1 MGRIERKQKSGA
13 SKKSKRRSFK
23 SWFKELKTWK
33 KVLLIGGTA
42 LLVLLLTA
50 FIVVYSYFNGIFDEI
65 HEETPEDYDL
75 SLVDVDGYY
84 NILLLGV
91 DSRDMKHLKGT
102 RSDAIMVVSINKDT
116 NDVKILSIYRDTF
129 MKMGDT
135 STYDKITHACALGGP
150 EMAMKTLNQTLD
162 LNISN
167 YVVVNFKAVAD
178 IVDAVGGIEVDVK
191 EHEILELNKYT
202 VSTARNIGRDD
213 YNLVKEPGVQTLEG
227 AQAVSYG
234 RIRKG
239 VGDDFKRTERM
250 RTVMTLVM
258 EKMQDM
264 SFKEIKKII
273 KMMTPQ
279 VQTNL
284 SKGNIL
290 GLGIRLPQY
299 NIKGTD
305 GWPYTVSTG
314 YINGVSYVFPDNLA
328 ENVKELHKKFFGRDD
343 YLPSSKVN
351 SISSTIAQKIEAER
365 NAGNIQGEE
374 NMNLDTSQSNQ
385 NKPPANQGIGGD
397 SGNTGGSTGSGGTG
411 DTGNAGGENSGG
423 TGNPD
428 GSGDSGNTDGDS
440 GSTGGGSSGEIG
452 GETGGGITEE
462 SSYRNVMP
470 FAQSESRKYYKSAA

>member
-1 MGRIERKQKSGA
+1 MGRIERKQGT
-13 SKKSKRRSFK
+13 SKIHKKRRSFK
-23 SWFKELKTWK
+23 NWFKELKTWK
-33 KVLLIGGTA
+33 KVLLIAGTV
-42 LLVLLLTA
+42 LLVLLLAA
-50 FIVVYSYFNGIFDEI
+50 FIIVYSYFNGIFGEI

-102 RSDAIMVVSINKDT
+102 RSDAIMIVSINKDT

-150 EMAMKTLNQTLD
+150 ELTMKTLNQSLD

-178 IVDAVGGIEVDVK
+178 LVDAVGGIEVDVK
-191 EHEILELNKYT
+191 EQEILELNKYT
-202 VSTARNIGRDD
+202 ASTAMNIGRKD

-250 RTVMTLVM
+250 RTVITLVM
-258 EKMQDM
+258 DKMQDM

-284 SKGNIL
+284 SKSNIL

-299 NIKGTD
+299 NITGTD
-305 GWPYTVSTG
+305 GWPYNVSTG
-314 YINGVSYVFPDNLA
+314 YINEVSYVFPDNLA
-328 ENVKELHKKFFGRDD
+328 KNVKELHKKFFGRED
-343 YLPSSKVN
+343 YVPSAKVS
-351 SISSTIAQKIEAER
+351 SISDIIAQKIEAER

-374 NMNLDTSQSNQ
+374 NMNLDTSHGSQT
-385 NKPPANQGIGGD
+385 KPPADQGSGGSGNTGSDTGGTGDGDGSGSTGGDTGGD
-397 SGNTGGSTGSGGTG
+397 SGNTGDGGGSGGTG
-411 DTGNAGGENSGG
+411 D
-423 TGNPD
+423 
-428 GSGDSGNTDGDS
+428 GDSGD
-440 GSTGGGSSGEIG
+440 TGGGDE
-452 GETGGGITEE
+452 GGITEG
-462 SSYRNVMP
+462 SSYRNTI
-470 FAQSESRKYYKSAA
+470 SANRTVIGRLYEAVA

>member
-1 MGRIERKQKSGA
+1 MGRMERKQGT
-13 SKKSKRRSFK
+13 SKIHKKRRSFK
-23 SWFKELKTWK
+23 SWFKGLKTWK
-33 KVLLIGGTA
+33 KVALIAGTV
-42 LLVLLLTA
+42 LLVLLIAA
-50 FIVVYSYFNGIFDEI
+50 FIIVYSYFNGIFDEI

-102 RSDAIMVVSINKDT
+102 RSDAIMIVSINKDT

-129 MKMGDT
+129 MKMGDN

-150 EMAMKTLNQTLD
+150 EFAMKTLNQSLD

-178 IVDAVGGIEVDVK
+178 LVDAVGGIEVDVK
-191 EHEILELNKYT
+191 EQEILELNKYT
-202 VSTARNIGRDD
+202 ASTAMNIGRKD

-250 RTVMTLVM
+250 RTVITLVM
-258 EKMQDM
+258 DKMQDM

-284 SKGNIL
+284 SKSNIL

-299 NIKGTD
+299 NITGTD
-305 GWPYTVSTG
+305 GWPYNVSTG
-314 YINGVSYVFPDNLA
+314 YINEVSYVFPDNLA
-328 ENVKELHKKFFGRDD
+328 ENVKELHKKFFGRED
-343 YLPSSKVN
+343 YVPSSKVT
-351 SISSTIAQKIEAER
+351 SISDTIAQKIEAER

-374 NMNLDTSQSNQ
+374 NMNLDTSQNNQ
-385 NKPPANQGIGGD
+385 SKPPVDQGSGGSGND
-397 SGNTGGSTGSGGTG
+397 GNNTGGSGGSTDDGGSGNAGGGNSGSTGDGNSGNTGDGGSGNTGG
-411 DTGNAGGENSGG
+411 
-423 TGNPD
+423 
-428 GSGDSGNTDGDS
+428 GDSGDG
-440 GSTGGGSSGEIG
+440 TE
-452 GETGGGITEE
+452 GGITEE
-462 SSYRNVMP
+462 SSYRNVTSIIQP
-470 FAQSESRKYYKSAA
+470 AIRKFSEFAA